1 MLQDQSRATYSE
13 NGPCTTLMRTSR
25 FRLKSVFSKKCY
37 LFRINNKKYYSVEC
51 LLLEVSVTRTSQ
63 KAALSANRLSE
74 YSSSLL
80 EYNIVDFYEQKRA
93 RLSRVNCNNVRQK
106 TEHVIQ
112 AVITSRPEWR
122 HAYVSLQQHEN
133 GGHSNY
139 ATEPAGVNVNQSSP
153 FLGRKCA
160 ISMHTGT
167 TWQIRLHILHEAQ
180 MSLWNNANRI
190 LK

>member
-1 MLQDQSRATYSE
+1 MLFISHQQEEVLQRR
-13 NGPCTTLMRTSR
+13 M
-25 FRLKSVFSKKCY
+25 FM
-37 LFRINNKKYYSVEC
+37 
-51 LLLEVSVTRTSQ
+51 EVSVTRTSR

-80 EYNIVDFYEQKRA
+80 EYNVVDFYEQKRA
-93 RLSRVNCNNVRQK
+93 RLSRVNCNNVHQI
-106 TEHVIQ
+106 TEHVIRT
-112 AVITSRPEWR
+112 VLTSRPEWR
-122 HAYVSLQQHEN
+122 HAYVSLQQREN

-139 ATEPAGVNVNQSSP
+139 ATEPAGVNANQSSP

-160 ISMHTGT
+160 ISMHTGA
-167 TWQIRLHILHEAQ
+167 TWQIRLRILHEAQ